1 MNERQYNTLPFL
13 LALSAWAVLACALV
27 KLLALYLSPFY
38 REGVRMSALVGFI
51 FFMGWIPVLILAVIS
66 LWILNSSQNMPLKV
80 LTWLL
85 SSIAIGASL
94 LWALFAL
101 YIFIPFVFSHI

>member
-13 LALSAWAVLACALV
+13 LALSAWAVIASALV
-27 KLLALYLSPFY
+27 KFLALYLSPFY
-38 REGVRMSALVGFI
+38 REGVRLSVLAGCI

-66 LWILNSSQNMPLKV
+66 LRILNSSQNMPLKV

-85 SSIAIGASL
+85 SSIAMGASL
-94 LWALFAL
+94 LWAVLAFF
-101 YIFIPFVFSHI
+101 IFIQYLLFS